1 MTFKDLKPG
10 YQVYILRKDIEGF
23 NVNTGKVVN
32 ISPSRFPQSQGNF
45 QAMQMVVDVTIEENG
60 ASKTYTT
67 PDSLSV
73 TYAGNELVIATER
86 EGILREIETIKAHN
100 EDELSK
106 VAARRAVVAKCEKIL
121 TEWNPLFKEKREN
134 EERFAKL
141 ETSMTDLKSMLSGL
155 IKELKG

>member
-1 MTFKDLKPG
+1 MLFKDLKIG
-10 YQVYILRKDIEGF
+10 YQVYILHKGENIRVD
-23 NVNTGKVVN
+23 VGKVTAM
-32 ISPSRFPQSQGNF
+32 SPPRFPQTQGNF

-106 VAARRAVVAKCEKIL
+106 VSARRAIVTKCEKIL

>member
-1 MTFKDLKPG
+1 MLFKDLKIG
-10 YQVYILRKDIEGF
+10 YQVYILHKGEDIKVG
-23 NVNTGKVVN
+23 VGKVTAV
-32 ISPSRFPQSQGNF
+32 SPPRFPQTQGNF
-45 QAMQMVVDVTIEENG
+45 QAMQMVVDVTIDEDG
-60 ASKTYTT
+60 TSKTYTT

-106 VAARRAVVAKCEKIL
+106 VATRRSVVAKCEQIL
-121 TEWNPLFKEKREN
+121 TEWNPSFKEKREN